1 MSGTSLSSAFQVIP
15 TTEAPNQQISTT
27 LANQDCLIQLYT
39 KSINVPIA
47 TPMAPEPPVYQ
58 NLNPCFI
65 DLYLNGALLI
75 GGVYVRQGSL
85 VVRDTYFGFA
95 GDLSVIDTTG
105 AGADP
110 FGVPATL
117 PPAYLRTPW
126 QRTIP
131 LSFQGKA
138 PSNYASRIPGMGTR
152 WLLTYWPVGSYTP
165 GYSIP

>member
-1 MSGTSLSSAFQVIP
+1 MSGTLSSAFQVIP
-15 TTEAPNQQISTT
+15 TTEAPNQQITTT

-39 KSINVPIA
+39 KSINIPIS

-58 NLNPCFI
+58 NRNPCFI
-65 DLYLNGALLI
+65 DLFVNGTLII

-85 VVRDTYFGFA
+85 VVRDTYLGFA

-105 AGADP
+105 AAEDP

-117 PPAYLRTPW
+117 PPAYLRTTW

-131 LSFQGKA
+131 LSNQGKA
-138 PSNYASRIPGMGTR
+138 PSNFASRIPGMGVR
-152 WLLTYWPVGSYTP
+152 WILTYWPLGSYTP
-165 GYSIP
+165 GYSLP